1 MELILLLRL
10 MIIDKNMNAV
20 EVEVNESLFRLLN
33 VDFSKVVKHEKK
45 RDLNITITEYL
56 DSFKEEE

>member
-1 MELILLLRL
+1 MLRL

-33 VDFSKVVKHEKK
+33 VDFSKVIRHEKK

>member
-1 MELILLLRL
+1 MVRL

-20 EVEVNESLFRLLN
+20 EVEVNDSLFRLLN
-33 VDFSKVVKHEKK
+33 VDFSKIKKHEKK

-56 DSFKEEE
+56 NSFEEEKE

>member
-1 MELILLLRL
+1 MLRL

>member
-1 MELILLLRL
+1 MIRL

-33 VDFSKVVKHEKK
+33 VDFSKIKKHEKK

-56 DSFKEEE
+56 ESFSEEKE

>member
-1 MELILLLRL
+1 MIRL

-20 EVEVNESLFRLLN
+20 EVKVNESLFRLLN
-33 VDFSKVVKHEKK
+33 VDFSKVIKHEKK

>member
-1 MELILLLRL
+1 MLRL

-33 VDFSKVVKHEKK
+33 VDFSKVIRHDKK

>member
-1 MELILLLRL
+1 MLRL

-33 VDFSKVVKHEKK
+33 VDFSKVIKHEKK